1 MIAAIV
7 KGPLGRLVP
16 VGVMLLALQT
26 TLFVDVRPAGVV
38 LQIMVAFAAAA
49 GVAGGPERGMIAGFV
64 LGLMLDLGTGSP
76 LGSSSIT
83 MGLAGLV
90 GGSVSY
96 LNVDVHWWL
105 AAVFVAFGSAAGE
118 LAVPLVRLFI
128 GETEVFTTRLYTIVP
143 VVAVAAAAIS
153 PLFVPMNRW
162 CFRLGRAA
170 WKIPAE

>member
-7 KGPLGRLVP
+7 RGPLGRLVP

-26 TLFVDVRPAGVV
+26 TVFVDVRPAGVV
-38 LQIMVAFAAAA
+38 LQIVTAFAAAA

-64 LGLMLDLGTGSP
+64 LGLMVDLGTGSP

-83 MGLAGLV
+83 MGVAGLV

-96 LNVDVHWWL
+96 LNIDVHWWL
-105 AAVFVAFGSAAGE
+105 AAIFVALGTAAGE
-118 LAVPLVRLFI
+118 IAVPLVRVFI
-128 GETEVFTTRLYTIVP
+128 GETDVFTARLYTVVP
-143 VVAVAAAAIS
+143 LVALAAAVVS

-170 WKIPAE
+170 WKVPAE